1 MRPLILALGIAAT
14 AIFATHEARAKTA
27 CGKASWYALTSMTA
41 NGEWADPTA
50 MTAAHKSLP
59 FGTMTKVTNLR
70 NGRTVTVRINDR
82 GPFIKG
88 RIIDLT
94 KAAAAELGFVG
105 NGWTEVMITVDGKDA
120 AKKLRAPCGQTAQKP
135 NETPVTPAAKPA
147 GQKSASL
154 ETNKRPTLLQRFFRG
169 RAN

>member
-1 MRPLILALGIAAT
+1 MRPLLLTAIIAA
-14 AIFATHEARAKTA
+14 ATTLAGEDAAAKTA

-70 NGRTVTVRINDR
+70 NGKSVVVRINDR

-105 NGWTEVMITVDGKDA
+105 SGWTEVRITVDEKDA
-120 AKKLRAPCGQTAQKP
+120 AKKLRSPCGQTAAK
-135 NETPVTPAAKPA
+135 TPAAKPTENPA
-147 GQKSASL
+147 RQTSASL
-154 ETNKRPTLLQRFFRG
+154 ETDKRPSLLQRIFRG